1 MTATLT
7 ATLNQEVT
15 EVGSP
20 DLDLSIEELDLERI
34 VQVHEG
40 SERLICEYLVAMRDR
55 RGYEKFGFVDIY
67 YYAEERFGF
76 SPRKT
81 RYLLQ
86 LGQSLERLPQL
97 KKALEDGKL
106 GWTKASRVARVA
118 TSEDETMWLD
128 SALSLSVRELDR
140 KIEGE
145 RDAAG
150 VKVRAWLTEDQAAVF
165 DHAVEVCRRV
175 AGEDLDI
182 GRCLEFMA
190 GEFIATYAHL
200 GQQEESDC
208 FDDCGEQPTRSD
220 EESAAV
226 EPRICPDGDDLPWPV
241 VQDYGKTW
249 SEVLERDDYRCQYP
263 DCGARAQLHVHHMR
277 FRSRSGSKSRAE
289 SNSPANLITLC
300 VFHHRMIHAGT
311 IGLKGRAPAELEWRR
326 PALMENVLERNRA
339 WQTFAKTESV
349 SKGNSPFASGAS
361 PRSLIAW
368 GVPRQLRLK
377 LHRRHPLEK
386 GQERVPARDDVR
398 FRGGPQPKSQ
408 LLT

>member
-1 MTATLT
+1 MTATLS
-7 ATLNQEVT
+7 ATLNEDVT

-20 DLDLSIEELDLERI
+20 DLDLSIEELDLHLERI

-86 LGQSLERLPQL
+86 LGQNLERLPQL
-97 KKALEDGKL
+97 KKALEEGKL

-118 TSEDETMWLD
+118 TSEDEAMWLD

-150 VKVRAWLTEDQAAVF
+150 VKVRAWLTQDQAAVF
-165 DHAVEVCRRV
+165 DHAVELCRRV

-182 GRCLEFMA
+182 GRCLEFLA
-190 GEFIATYAHL
+190 AEFIGTYAHF
-200 GQQEESDC
+200 GPREEESEEEHDC
-208 FDDCGEQPTRSD
+208 CERPVMSDD
-220 EESAAV
+220 ESAAV
-226 EPRICPDGDDLPWPV
+226 EERICPERDELPAPIAGG
-241 VQDYGKTW
+241 YSKTW

-263 DCGARAQLHVHHMR
+263 DCGARAHLQVHHIK
-277 FRSRSGSKSRAE
+277 FRSRSGRKGRAE
-289 SNSPANLITLC
+289 SNSPPNLISVC
-300 VFHHRMIHAGT
+300 VFHHRSIHTAT
-311 IGLKGRAPAELEWRR
+311 IGLTGRAPSELEWRR
-326 PALMENVLERNRA
+326 PALMEKARQRA
-339 WQTFAKTESV
+339 RVWKTFAKAESG
-349 SKGNSPFASGAS
+349 SKSNSPSANRTTRPALDS
-361 PRSLIAW
+361 
-368 GVPRQLRLK
+368 
-377 LHRRHPLEK
+377 
-386 GQERVPARDDVR
+386 ARDSSLA
-398 FRGGPQPKSQ
+398 PAQAP
-408 LLT
+408 